1 MAGPTNH
8 MFLQSIMLNKDVTVS
23 EIVSKD
29 YRTADVFRKYGIEY
43 CCGGKQPLH
52 TACEVN
58 GLDTELV
65 LSELLE
71 ATRDVKISSAD
82 IDFNDWDI
90 DFLTDYIVNV
100 HHRYIRRGLP
110 QLKDHLDRFAEGHKK
125 KFEYV
130 EELQRSVNQFSRTVL
145 VHMEQEEEI
154 IFPYI
159 RQIAHA
165 YHSRAS
171 YASLL
176 VRTLRKPVDDIMQHE
191 HDVTAKMLRRWREI
205 TNNYTVPSHACVS
218 HQVVFKKFREVD
230 NEIVQHLFLENNI
243 LFPKA
248 INMEKELLHTNNEQD
263 SF

>member
-1 MAGPTNH
+1 MTGTTNN
-8 MFLQSIMLNKDVTVS
+8 MFLHSITIDKDLTVHD
-23 EIVSKD
+23 IVSKD

-43 CCGGKQPLH
+43 CCGGKIPLQM
-52 TACEVN
+52 ACDNKGVDTDKVLKDLNEV
-58 GLDTELV
+58 
-65 LSELLE
+65 
-71 ATRDVKISSAD
+71 TRDVRVSSSD
-82 IDFNDWDI
+82 LNYNDWDI

-100 HHRYIRRGLP
+100 HHQNIRRSLP
-110 QLKDHLDRFAEGHKK
+110 QLKVHLDQFAEGHLK
-125 KFEYV
+125 KFEYLA
-130 EELQRSVNQFSRTVL
+130 ELQRSLNQFNKTVL

-191 HDVTAKMLRRWREI
+191 HDVTARMLKHWRDL
-205 TNNYTVPSHACVS
+205 TNNYTTPSHACIS

-230 NEIVQHLFLENNI
+230 NDIVQHLHLENNF

-248 INMEKELLHTNNEQD
+248 ISMEKELLHNNGQD

>member
-1 MAGPTNH
+1 
-8 MFLQSIMLNKDVTVS
+8 MFLQSFTLNKDVTVS
-23 EIVSKD
+23 EIVHKD

-43 CCGGKQPLH
+43 CCGGKYPLH
-52 TACEVN
+52 TACEMQGV
-58 GLDTELV
+58 DTDSVMKEL
-65 LSELLE
+65 EE

-82 IDFNDWDI
+82 LNFNDWDI
-90 DFLTDYIVNV
+90 DFLTEYIVNV
-100 HHRYIRRGLP
+100 HHQYVRRALP
-110 QLKDHLDRFAEGHKK
+110 QLKEHLDRFAEGHKK
-125 KFEYV
+125 KFDYV
-130 EELQRSVNQFSRTVL
+130 EELQRSVNSFNKTVL
-145 VHMEQEEEI
+145 VHMDQEEEI

-191 HDVTAKMLRRWREI
+191 HDVTARMLKRWRDV
-205 TNNYTVPSHACVS
+205 TNNYTPPPHACVS

-230 NEIVQHLFLENNI
+230 NDLVQHLYLENNI

-248 INMEKELLHTNNEQD
+248 ISMEKELLHNKNEE